1 MLLCVCCQKDLLRYS
16 PTRRCRLRNSLRSS
30 RREWSTRGW
39 HSARARHAQ
48 CRSQRHLF
56 SNTRGR
62 RRLVVVVRLI
72 PRRACRAS
80 LCNCGG
86 SCSWRSA
93 GSFFNYFSF
102 LVIIDFNFFRV
113 VTKKHSARARPVKSQ
128 NTLSHTERLFFISLS
143 RKPLPTTQPRTP
155 PNYSFPQFSGTYF
168 LTQLPTHLAAERS
181 QIN

>member
-1 MLLCVCCQKDLLRYS
+1 VLGMLNADRSVTCFQTHGVAVGLLLLFGS
-16 PTRRCRLRNSLRSS
+16 FLAAHAVHL
-30 RREWSTRGW
+30 
-39 HSARARHAQ
+39 SAIAGGRARGDLPA
-48 CRSQRHLF
+48 RF
-56 SNTRGR
+56 SITFPFW
-62 RRLVVVVRLI
+62 LLLI
-72 PRRACRAS
+72 
-80 LCNCGG
+80 LT
-86 SCSWRSA
+86 
-93 GSFFNYFSF
+93 
-102 LVIIDFNFFRV
+102 FFRV